1 MNKIQSSCHYY
12 NKKIGWLKLSAT
24 IHGLTDISFVD
35 QPMNSAKTPD
45 SKILKNVIKELDNYF
60 EGKNS
65 RFLTP
70 IEFAA
75 GTPFERKVWMELTKI
90 PVGETRSYSQIATAV
105 GNARACRAVGSA
117 NGKNP
122 VPIIVPCHRVIRSDG
137 TLGGYSSGI
146 HIKKALLDHEQTFF
160 APIFD

>member
-1 MNKIQSSCHYY
+1 
-12 NKKIGWLKLSAT
+12 
-24 IHGLTDISFVD
+24 
-35 QPMNSAKTPD
+35 MNSAKPPD
-45 SKILKNVIKELDNYF
+45 SQILKNVIEELDNYF

-70 IEFAA
+70 IEFTI

-90 PVGETRSYSQIATAV
+90 PVGETRSYSQIAAAV
-105 GNARACRAVGSA
+105 GNAQAGRAVGNA

-146 HIKKALLDHEQTFF
+146 QIKKALLEHERTFSV
-160 APIFD
+160 PIPD